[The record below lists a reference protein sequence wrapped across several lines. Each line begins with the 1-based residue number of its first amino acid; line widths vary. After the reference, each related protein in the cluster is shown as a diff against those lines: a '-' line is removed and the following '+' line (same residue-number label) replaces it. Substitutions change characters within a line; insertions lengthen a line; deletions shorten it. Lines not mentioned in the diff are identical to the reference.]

1 MEQKAPA
8 FIKVDNYKNVMAILQ
23 ATREKISQAK
33 VLLSK
38 IEEIKKEEDAVIA
51 SWASTIDDVEERVGQ
66 SDAALLEPEV

>member
-38 IEEIKKEEDAVIA
+38 IEDIKKEEDAVIA